1 MSPDRASPPPCTPTR
16 TRPAKP
22 PSAFRAGRRAVGRLP
37 CGSTD
42 GKDTGAASTELVVA
56 TPLIL
61 LMLLLVVQLAVWGW
75 AEQVASAAAR
85 RGVDAARLAGADPQA
100 GPTAAELITSQI
112 GGGVLT
118 DPQITVT
125 QTSPTLLT
133 VTVTGTAIRY
143 LPGLGLH
150 VNAHASGTRET
161 YQP

>member
-1 MSPDRASPPPCTPTR
+1 MIMM
-16 TRPAKP
+16 
-22 PSAFRAGRRAVGRLP
+22 
-37 CGSTD
+37 
-42 GKDTGAASTELVVA
+42 VV
-56 TPLIL
+56 
-61 LMLLLVVQLAVWGW
+61 VVQLAVWGW

-100 GPTAAELITSQI
+100 AQNTAGLITSQI

-118 DPQITVT
+118 DPQVTLT

-150 VNAHASGTRET
+150 VTARASGVREVIR
-161 YQP
+161 P